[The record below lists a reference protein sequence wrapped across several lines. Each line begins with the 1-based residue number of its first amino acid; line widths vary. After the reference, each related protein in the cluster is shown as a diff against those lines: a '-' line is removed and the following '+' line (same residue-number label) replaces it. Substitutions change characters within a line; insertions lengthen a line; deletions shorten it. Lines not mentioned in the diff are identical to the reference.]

1 MAPAVAGGT
10 GMPKVLAVICWKHF
24 SCTERGEERGAVL
37 LLFHKFVVS
46 LW

>member
-10 GMPKVLAVICWKHF
+10 GMPMVLAVICWKHF
-24 SCTERGEERGAVL
+24 SCTERAKNEAPYSSSR
-37 LLFHKFVVS
+37 KFVVS